1 MGSSSELNS
10 FLNRTRKKKIVGRGN
25 DNSAK
30 MNGEPVGGATANWNI
45 GSAIAGIRN
54 INKTKKAEAK
64 AKQDE
69 NNRNYM
75 RKKFAERE
83 EVRRDP
89 NRIKEA
95 KQRNEEVKSA
105 IKTEVRLSKAGNH
118 VPDRGSI
125 SDWMQDYVALDD
137 EMGKA
142 SRQDKNKGVARKYLK
157 GRK

>member
-10 FLNRTRKKKIVGRGN
+10 FLNRTRRKKKVVESGKGVKR
-25 DNSAK
+25 
-30 MNGEPVGGATANWNI
+30 NGEQTGGAPANWNI
-45 GSAIAGIRN
+45 GGAGAAIRN
-54 INKTKKAEAK
+54 ANEAK
-64 AKQDE
+64 GRANDRE
-69 NNRNYM
+69 YM
-75 RKKFAERE
+75 RYKVAQRD
-83 EVRRDP
+83 EVRSEP
-89 NRIKEA
+89 KWTKEA

-105 IKTEVRLSKAGNH
+105 IKTEARLSKAGHH

-142 SRQDKNKGVARKYLK
+142 SRKDKNKGVAQKYLK